1 MYLKKEQLGKYD
13 VIIIGSGLGGLECAL
28 VLSKEGM
35 NVCVIEKNVQ
45 IGGLFQSFVRKGNT
59 IDSSIHYVG
68 SLDKGEILRQYFS
81 YFGIM
86 DSLKIE
92 RLNENGYDHIHLG
105 ESHYSLAMG
114 YDNFTESL
122 SSRFPHERDSI
133 KRYCDVIRRVGELS
147 SVEMLKTGI
156 FSGNCMD
163 YFTQSAIAEIE
174 NITSDTTL
182 REVLWGTSLL
192 YAGVKEVTPFYL
204 HAITNNSNIQG
215 AYRFKGGSHQVASAL
230 ANEIIK
236 NGGTIISDSEVT
248 RIVLERNHLK
258 GVVISNEEMLE
269 SKYVISNLHPSSTLR
284 LLDENCFIKNS
295 YTTRINQSKSS
306 YGMFCLYMIMKPDS
320 FRYLNENHY
329 IKGKSPGDDYALVSM
344 QPPVKNSTYAEV
356 VTIMTP
362 MYYSEIER
370 WSDTTTGK
378 RGEEYRDFKESKAQA
393 LLNYVSAY
401 FPGLKESVQS
411 MYSATPLTFRDYTS
425 NPEGS
430 AYGMQKNYESPY
442 SSLLSTKSKVPNL
455 LLTGQNLN
463 VHGVL
468 GVTIT
473 SMLTCSEILKGDYLA
488 RKIGNLL

>member
-1 MYLKKEQLGKYD
+1 MEKYD

-35 NVCVIEKNVQ
+35 NVCVVEKNRQ

-68 SLDKGEILRQYFS
+68 SLDKGEILHQYFS

-86 DSLKIE
+86 DSLEIE

-105 ESHYSLAMG
+105 ERHYSFAMG
-114 YDNFTESL
+114 HDNFIESL
-122 SSRFPHERDSI
+122 SARFPHEHNSI
-133 KRYCDVIRRVGELS
+133 KRYCDAIKKVGELS
-147 SVEMLKTGI
+147 SIEVLKTGI
-156 FSGNCMD
+156 FSGNGMD

-192 YAGVKEVTPFYL
+192 YAGVKEITPFYL

-230 ANEIIK
+230 ASEIIK
-236 NGGTIISDSEVT
+236 NGGTIKTDSEVT
-248 RIVLERNHLK
+248 RIVLEKDRLK
-258 GVVISNEEMLE
+258 GVVISNEEILE
-269 SKYVISNLHPSSTLR
+269 SKYVISNLHPSGTLK
-284 LLDENCFIKNS
+284 LLDENCFIRNS
-295 YTTRINQSKSS
+295 YTTRINHSKSS
-306 YGMFCLYMIMKPDS
+306 YGMFCLYLIMKPGS

-329 IKGKSPGDDYALVSM
+329 IKGSSPGDDYALISM
-344 QPPVKNSTYAEV
+344 QPPVKNNTYAEV
-356 VTIMTP
+356 VTIVTP
-362 MYYSEIER
+362 MYYSETER
-370 WSDTTTGK
+370 WSETTVGK
-378 RGEEYRDFKESKAQA
+378 RGEEYKDFKENKAQA
-393 LLNYVSAY
+393 LLNYASVY
-401 FPGLKESVQS
+401 FPGLKESVEY

-430 AYGMQKNYESPY
+430 AYGMQKNYKTPY

-455 LLTGQNLN
+455 LFTGQNLN

-473 SMLTCSEILKGDYLA
+473 SMLTCSEIIKGDYLA
-488 RKIGNLL
+488 RKIGNQV